1 MKKIILKF
9 WIINLLISIILYFIY
24 RIVIIEKNTLNDTSF
39 FEKIT
44 ILLDILLN
52 LYFAIVFLVAMII
65 CSLTFFLNL
74 IEKIRNNY
82 FLSFLTFLGLP
93 IVFVMYL
100 VVIVAIDICT
110 NKVNILGTFLL
121 FSIFYL
127 FIATIEFLLFRKNPK
142 LATGIL
148 GCSIL

>member
-127 FIATIEFLLFRKNPK
+127 FIATIEFL
-142 LATGIL
+142 
-148 GCSIL
+148 